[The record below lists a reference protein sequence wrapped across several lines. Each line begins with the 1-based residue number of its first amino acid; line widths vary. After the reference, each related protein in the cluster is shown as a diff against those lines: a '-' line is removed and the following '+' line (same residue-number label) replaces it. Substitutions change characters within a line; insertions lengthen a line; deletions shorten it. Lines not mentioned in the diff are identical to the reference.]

1 MRALSLYDIVAHD
14 RASIDR
20 FVERIENEKRVWI
33 GECKYRRKDGSLVD
47 VEASSN
53 LISLGG
59 KQVMAFVMRDITER
73 KRAEVELRRSQKEWL
88 DIFNAISH
96 PTFILDPQHGIRAA
110 NPAVLKQLGKPEA
123 QVIGRKCYQL
133 FHQTES
139 SPLCCP
145 MQAMLSSGKTETVE
159 MEMCGVGGTYL
170 VSCTPV
176 LDAQGN
182 LEKVIHIATDITAR
196 KRAEEALNQSHSL
209 LQAAFDSTADGL
221 LVVDAQGKIIQSN
234 RKFTE
239 MWRIP
244 SEILEQAEDA
254 KALEFAL
261 EQLCAPDKFI
271 QKTQEIYAQP
281 EVESFDLLHFKDGRT
296 FERYSQP
303 QRLGSQIV
311 GRVWSFR
318 DVTARQYAEAAL
330 REYSERLEQMVQ
342 ARTRELHDAQEQLI
356 RQERLAVLGQ
366 LAGGIAHELRSPLS
380 AIKNAAYYF
389 KMVVQN
395 PSPDAR
401 EMMDILDRQV
411 DVSARV
417 IVNLLDF
424 ARPHAPDLRP
434 VRLARVIEA
443 AICECTI
450 PQNVAVIW
458 QADESLPNLAADLE
472 QMQLVFRNLITNAVQ
487 AMSQGGQLTIAAQLD
502 DDEMQITIGD
512 TGVGIAPDA
521 LAKVFQPLFTTKAK
535 GIGLGLALC
544 RIIVEAHRG
553 RIGVASQEGKGTTF
567 TIRLPMN
574 AEK

>member
-1 MRALSLYDIVAHD
+1 
-14 RASIDR
+14 
-20 FVERIENEKRVWI
+20 
-33 GECKYRRKDGSLVD
+33 
-47 VEASSN
+47 
-53 LISLGG
+53 
-59 KQVMAFVMRDITER
+59 
-73 KRAEVELRRSQKEWL
+73 
-88 DIFNAISH
+88 
-96 PTFILDPQHGIRAA
+96 
-110 NPAVLKQLGKPEA
+110 
-123 QVIGRKCYQL
+123 
-133 FHQTES
+133 
-139 SPLCCP
+139 
-145 MQAMLSSGKTETVE
+145 
-159 MEMCGVGGTYL
+159 
-170 VSCTPV
+170 
-176 LDAQGN
+176 
-182 LEKVIHIATDITAR
+182 
-196 KRAEEALNQSHSL
+196 
-209 LQAAFDSTADGL
+209 
-221 LVVDAQGKIIQSN
+221 
-234 RKFTE
+234 
-239 MWRIP
+239 
-244 SEILEQAEDA
+244 
-254 KALEFAL
+254 
-261 EQLCAPDKFI
+261 
-271 QKTQEIYAQP
+271 
-281 EVESFDLLHFKDGRT
+281 
-296 FERYSQP
+296 
-303 QRLGSQIV
+303 
-311 GRVWSFR
+311 
-318 DVTARQYAEAAL
+318 
-330 REYSERLEQMVQ
+330 
-342 ARTRELHDAQEQLI
+342 
-356 RQERLAVLGQ
+356 
-366 LAGGIAHELRSPLS
+366 
-380 AIKNAAYYF
+380 
-389 KMVVQN
+389 MVVQN